1 MKKLMLMLA
10 LMLTTLTG
18 RSATD
23 LDQLLPSNWGGWQN
37 LTYGITNAEYLT
49 SYNFPMQVETAG
61 QAIHLIWWEK
71 GKDADGLYR
80 LYYRRST
87 DLGRTWEDVKIIGTS
102 HEELPEN
109 GYGNQRWMTVSG
121 NYIHILFP
129 DFNGY
134 ESELNY
140 IRSID
145 GGNTFTT
152 TTLRSG
158 DAPYYSPHI
167 ECDGQTVA
175 ISITVYN
182 NNGLRVISSL
192 DGGETF
198 NDTLIVQPQRL
209 VDLKVQG
216 NNWALLG
223 YGDGKI
229 YHTTSSDGG
238 KNYTTQNIARKAAD
252 DNYYAD
258 FWTPFTYSHMAMDGN
273 NINVIYMGSLSDGD
287 PAPWDDMLHTIFQ
300 RSTDG
305 GKTWSEPKYLPGSCG
320 VEPNIISAKGNSI
333 YVLTTTGTGADGRTG
348 RDATPT
354 LFYSHDG
361 GNTWTTQKRGF
372 EAFAPSACSLT
383 IAPDDP
389 NGQHVYL
396 TGQRAFYLES
406 RDGFR
411 TVSRNFFLG
420 SQSNINRGGGNNA
433 LSVIVD
439 EEGTEHWFM
448 QYSPADPSKAEWD
461 EHIWNIY
468 HRRAERPAA
477 ADNNNMAYD
486 ISKTKDT
493 PEGKAINNVIIP
505 MTSSLEATA
514 EAITVECW
522 VRPDQKGF
530 QIASLNNTF
539 EDDNGSTS
547 RGGWYI
553 SVGEQWEGKL
563 IFEAGINCEKS
574 VEDVG
579 VSISTDFYRYA
590 TNTWGLWH
598 HVAITY
604 DSNIKQDN
612 FRLYVDGI
620 LIDAK
625 TDAGKIIMGNKAIC
639 IGRVDDS
646 DAKGLIDNFAIYSRA
661 LTAEEIRGHIYNTP
675 DATDNDCRML
685 LTFDGTLRD
694 MSQYQND
701 AVPLLTNI
709 LQEHDGIR
717 APHTQFTLTKD
728 VTGQTVYAND
738 VTPDGQTIMWVYPD
752 KNNPGQYI
760 TTYDSR
766 HLSEDYSEWPGIYT
780 YWMVASGTG
789 DCNACASASHTITVG
804 GLSRVYPDIAG
815 QAEGVH
821 LKVIGG
827 YQITYANQPIVK
839 LLKDGSYI
847 EGQWLMD
854 SDYDSRNAVTPE
866 DLPDV
871 IFNLKSAP
879 IGKYDVVVGTDTLK
893 NGFEVVESDEPDLW
907 VQVNGS
913 PKYLLNKWKEYHI
926 DYGNHSNSPAY
937 NVPLFL
943 CIPAKNGDVDVELCF
958 DYVNESP
965 YWDDDQA
972 RIVKEA
978 GDYFMTVDANGDSL
992 RCYSFMIPYIGPNS
1006 TEQRNIR
1013 IRYRFN
1019 EDISESG
1026 VPIDIHVLIGEPWG
1040 PYNEAEDNMT
1050 RGWLSDLF
1058 YTDYSKC
1065 LTDQLYTI
1073 LIEWNII
1080 STIPV
1085 VNCGYKQYKFLT
1097 GLWNNWETQRWYTFA
1112 LPFLGA
1118 NLACVV
1124 DAAKLAALSNPVSAV
1139 LYALL
1144 DIDTKAKIAGWLIK
1158 APSAM
1163 IAFYKCMKGV
1173 YDKKG
1178 FAGVFSFDPNEMI
1191 GPAGA
1196 DENAHYIKPIHTM
1209 PYTITFENKS
1219 SATAPAN
1226 EVFVT
1231 DTLDLTKFD
1240 ASTFGFS
1247 SFGWADK
1254 TFAVGGSR
1262 TQAFTRDISYNIK
1275 GKDILVRVSGQ
1286 FDPQTGIVSWS
1297 FVSLEPNGAELEDV
1311 MSGFILPNDDN
1322 GNGEGFVS
1330 FTIEHEANPAN
1341 GSIISNKAT
1350 IVFDSNTPITTN
1362 TYVNTFDTDY
1372 PTSHVSNIEEKDGKL
1387 IVSIEGSDA
1396 TSGIDFYDLYVFKNG
1411 GDAELVAA
1419 GVSVNEQVTIPYDA
1433 DTNYAFCSLATDH
1446 VGWNEPK
1453 ELKAEVTFTP
1463 SGINTIVTEDANWT
1477 VYAINGKRVAAG
1489 KGRMNLRLPIG
1500 VYIVKSGKSVHKLI
1514 VK

>member
-49 SYNFPMQVETAG
+49 SYTFPMQVETAG

-87 DLGRTWEDVKIIGTS
+87 DLGRTWEDAKIIGTS

-372 EAFAPSACSLT
+372 EAFAPSACTLT

-815 QAEGVH
+815 QAPGVK
-821 LKVIGG
+821 LRIEGG
-827 YQITYANQPIVK
+827 YTLNYDNQPKVV
-839 LLKDGSYI
+839 LKQGGTEI
-847 EGQWLMD
+847 EGQWD
-854 SDYDSRNAVTPE
+854 IEYGYESSKIESSADIAPAT
-866 DLPDV
+866 
-871 IFNLKSAP
+871 FNLETAP
-879 IGKYDVVVGTDTLK
+879 IGCYDVIVGTDTLYQAFTLET
-893 NGFEVVESDEPDLW
+893 GEEPDVWMQINSRELMLW
-907 VQVNGS
+907 NKYQVFT
-913 PKYLLNKWKEYHI
+913 I
-926 DYGNHSNSPAY
+926 DYGNRSNVAAY
-937 NVPLFL
+937 NTPMFII
-943 CIPAKNGDVDVELCF
+943 IPDRHGTIDVELGF
-958 DYVNESP
+958 DFDLCDP
-965 YWDDDQA
+965 ALDDDAQKLA
-972 RIVKEA
+972 EMLGEYLMAYDEETKDSIRI
-978 GDYFMTVDANGDSL
+978 
-992 RCYSFMIPYIGPNS
+992 YSFMIPYIAPNS
-1006 TEQRNIR
+1006 TYQRTFRMVMKNR
-1013 IRYRFN
+1013 A
-1019 EDISESG
+1019 DISTDE
-1026 VPIDIHVLIGEPWG
+1026 IAIGYWLEQPWG
-1040 PYNEAEDNMT
+1040 AYESHAAMT
-1050 RGWLSDLF
+1050 RAP
-1058 YTDYSKC
+1058 YTLEQGECFAAELGRVAFETAIGFIPGASCLWSIGKNGYSTAMGAEGK
-1065 LTDQLYTI
+1065 
-1073 LIEWNII
+1073 W
-1080 STIPV
+1080 STFFTNTLDVVMNCAEEAIPGAHAAQ
-1085 VNCGYKQYKFLT
+1085 CAWKLASLAYKFY
-1097 GLWNNWETQRWYTFA
+1097 GHH
-1112 LPFLGA
+1112 
-1118 NLACVV
+1118 
-1124 DAAKLAALSNPVSAV
+1124 S
-1139 LYALL
+1139 
-1144 DIDTKAKIAGWLIK
+1144 DI
-1158 APSAM
+1158 SAM
-1163 IAFYKCMKGV
+1163 RECLNGDPNSRKNRGV
-1173 YDKKG
+1173 G
-1178 FAGVFSFDPNEMI
+1178 GFDPNEMI
-1191 GPAGA
+1191 GPYGF
-1196 DENAHYIKPIHTM
+1196 DENAHYIKPIHNM
-1209 PYTITFENKS
+1209 AYTITFENKS
-1219 SATAPAN
+1219 TATAPAN

-1231 DTLDLTKFD
+1231 DSLDLSKFD
-1240 ASTFGFS
+1240 ATTFGFS
-1247 SFGWADK
+1247 SFGWADT
-1254 TFAVGGSR
+1254 TFVVGSN
-1262 TQAFTRDISYNIK
+1262 TKEFTRDIKYNVK
-1275 GKDILVRVSGQ
+1275 GNDILVRVNGQ
-1286 FDPQTGIVSWS
+1286 FDPKTGIVNWS
-1297 FVSLEPNGAELEDV
+1297 FVSMDPDGTDLDDV
-1311 MSGFILPNDDN
+1311 MNGFLLQNDDN
-1322 GNGEGFVS
+1322 HVGEGFVS
-1330 FTIEHEANPAN
+1330 FNIEHKPNPST
-1341 GSIISNKAT
+1341 GSNISNFAT
-1350 IVFDSNTPITTN
+1350 IIFDANEPITTN